1 MSAVS
6 VIIPVYNTEKY
17 LRRCLDSVLAQTFA
31 GFELILVDDGSTDS
45 SGSVCDEY
53 AAKDERIVVFHQ
65 ENKGQAAARNVAL
78 DYVFAKGG
86 SEWIAFIDSDDWVD
100 SRYLE
105 ILLNHAKESKCEIS
119 ACGYAEVND
128 GTDKG
133 KAAACPETGC
143 TQLSPEDYYA
153 GMNMLSVVPWAKLF
167 ATHLWSGVRFP
178 EGIIHED
185 EFVMYKIL
193 FTQPVISFDSAPL
206 YHYYVN
212 NEGTMRKKWTP
223 ARLSG
228 VDAKEEQ
235 IRYMAEHGFHKAFER
250 AVISF
255 AEVAA
260 WQIGLISDTGEFARE
275 KKKLR
280 KRLQRHLRQYR
291 KTGLFPLRSSKRLY
305 YTAYPFLG
313 VLAGWKNRV
322 RSALVFRMQK
332 PRVMS
337 SRQTAEYILKHKCSV
352 ARYGDGEYRLMRW
365 KKDIGFQPGSKE
377 LSERLYDVL
386 RNPPP
391 ELLVC
396 VPDVFDSLRK
406 FNQRSRLFWQH
417 FDRKEFAKELYK
429 IHKKK
434 YRYGNAQFT
443 RIYIEYGDD
452 RYVAELLPLIK
463 KNWDGR
469 DILLVEGAQTR
480 FGVGN
485 DLLDNAGSVVRILA
499 PAVNAFS
506 KYDEILSAIR
516 QEAEDR
522 LILLAL
528 GPTATVLACEL
539 CRLGFWA
546 IDIGHLDIEYEWYRM
561 GAKEKVAVPGKYT
574 NEAGGVDVVEC
585 DDAGYKNQIIRRI
598 E

>member
-1 MSAVS
+1 MPAVS

-17 LRRCLDSVLAQTFA
+17 LPRCIESILSQTFA
-31 GFELILVDDGSTDS
+31 DFELILINDGSTDT
-45 SGSVCDEY
+45 SGSICDAY
-53 AAKDERIVVFHQ
+53 AARDQRILVLHQ
-65 ENKGQAAARNVAL
+65 ENKGQAAARNAGL
-78 DYVFAKGG
+78 DWIAAH
-86 SEWIAFIDSDDWVD
+86 SESRWIAFVDSDDWVD
-100 SRYLE
+100 ARYLA
-105 ILLNHAKESKCEIS
+105 ILLHHVEKDNCEIS
-119 ACGYAEVND
+119 ACGYTEKQGDEEKETAP
-128 GTDKG
+128 
-133 KAAACPETGC
+133 PETDC
-143 TQLSPEDYYA
+143 TLLTPEDYYA

-167 ATHLWSGVRFP
+167 ARHLWSGIRFP

-185 EFVMYKIL
+185 EFVTYRIL
-193 FTQPVISFDSAPL
+193 FTQPLIFFDSAPL
-206 YHYYVN
+206 YDYFVN
-212 NEGTMRKKWTP
+212 HESTMRKKWTP

-228 VDAKEEQ
+228 LDAKEEQ

-260 WQIGLISDTGEFARE
+260 WQIGLISDTGEYAEE
-275 KKKLR
+275 KKRLR

-337 SRQTAEYILKHKCSV
+337 SRQTAEYILKHRCSV
-352 ARYGDGEYRLMRW
+352 ARYGDGEYCLMRW

-417 FDRKEFAKELYK
+417 FDRKGFAKELYK

-434 YRYGNAQFT
+434 YRYGDALFT

-463 KNWDGR
+463 KIWDGR

-485 DLLDNAGSVVRILA
+485 DLLDNAGSVIRILA
-499 PAVNAFS
+499 LAVNAFS

-574 NEAGGVDVVEC
+574 NEAGGGDVAEC
-585 DDAGYKNQIIRRI
+585 DDAG
-598 E
+598 